1 MMRRGHRLDRQS
13 KSDTGKVL
21 KRSERWVDVQVF
33 HVQLNVNEWIRFKR
47 EIKIGE
53 EIEV

>member
-1 MMRRGHRLDRQS
+1 MIVKARVTRE
-13 KSDTGKVL
+13 KVL